1 MESGQSSWDAFKN
14 SVSWRDI
21 TLGFVI
27 PKMIFYI
34 SMNKPW
40 LSTGASVSIFWC
52 ICVFAIGYLRLKKI
66 NFWALLG
73 LLMILIQM
81 IPVIIK
87 NDPNMNFIA
96 SAVDSILFGAICLGS
111 IIIGKPVI
119 QMFAEKTG
127 AKKYIPEIILNSPYY
142 NKAWVI
148 VTVVWAVV
156 YFAESAIQLFLALNN
171 YRSVLAF
178 DVFSGWPTMVLLIFF
193 TIQFPK
199 LYWGRISRP

>member
-1 MESGQSSWDAFKN
+1 MGRGQSSWDTFKN

-21 TLGFVI
+21 TLGFII
-27 PKMIFYI
+27 PKVIFYI
-34 SMNKPW
+34 AMNKPW
-40 LSTGASVSIFWC
+40 LTAGAAVSIFWC
-52 ICVFAIGYLRLKKI
+52 VCVFAIQYMRLKKT

-73 LLMILIQM
+73 LSMILIQM

-87 NDPNMNFIA
+87 NDPNVNFIA

-111 IIIGKPVI
+111 LIWGKPI
-119 QMFAEKTG
+119 IRIFAEKTG
-127 AKKYIPEIILNSPYY
+127 ARKHIPEIILNSPYY

-148 VTVVWAVV
+148 ITVVWAVV
-156 YFAESAIQLFLALNN
+156 YLVESAIQLFLALNN
-171 YRSVLAF
+171 YKSVLAV

-199 LYWGRISRP
+199 LYWARIK